1 MATKPGTAAIKYDP
15 FMLCKCGTA
24 VHKGEAQRLHANKW
38 HSENAPAVWRE
49 VTRAEHAAAGWG
61 DEGFPAYITC

>member
-1 MATKPGTAAIKYDP
+1 
-15 FMLCKCGTA
+15 MLCKCGTA